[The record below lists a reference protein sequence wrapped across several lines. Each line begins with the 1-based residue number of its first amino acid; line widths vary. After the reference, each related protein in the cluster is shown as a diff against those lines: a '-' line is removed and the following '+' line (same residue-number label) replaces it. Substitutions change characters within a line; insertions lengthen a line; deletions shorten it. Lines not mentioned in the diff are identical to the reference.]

1 MQAIHP
7 RDFAESPRNL
17 HRGRAVVVSAT
28 ESEPCLNAL
37 GLQVEPYAEVFTAFS
52 DMLDDPSGLALFV
65 LDCDCAGGF
74 GAAQRLG
81 KRLQGYLPRVAVV
94 LLTKSGTTSLQDQR
108 DGPVVVN
115 PTQGWPTVQSAVHH
129 ALRDRYIWQDA

>member
-7 RDFAESPRNL
+7 RDFVESPRHL
-17 HRGRAVVVSAT
+17 SRWRAVVVSAN
-28 ESEPCLNAL
+28 ESDAGLGAL

-74 GAAQRLG
+74 VAAQRLVR
-81 KRLQGYLPRVAVV
+81 RLKGYLPRVAVV
-94 LLTKSGTTSLQDQR
+94 LLTKSCPTTLADQR

-115 PTQGWPTVQSAVHH
+115 PTQGWSTVHSAVRH
-129 ALRDRYIWQDA
+129 ALRDRYRWQEA